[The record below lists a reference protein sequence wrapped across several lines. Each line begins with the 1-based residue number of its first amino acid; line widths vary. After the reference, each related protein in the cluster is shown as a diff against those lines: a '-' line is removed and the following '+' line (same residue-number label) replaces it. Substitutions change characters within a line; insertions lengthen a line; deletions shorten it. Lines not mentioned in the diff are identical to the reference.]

1 MWSVR
6 RAAAPTPLR
15 SAVEALLLLYAGSV
29 LSGGLAHHFSVPP
42 PGSDYDAVSKA
53 SAAPLETPLFRTL
66 WRICVGTVVAASWA
80 QGAVAVRLAATF
92 PSVFDELA
100 GKSSS
105 GQRLGSGPSSGGSAA
120 AATGAFVRRVSFAT
134 GAAVG
139 GCTGAVL
146 GGLVGALLGAWP
158 GSGIRA
164 ACAGL
169 GGREGPG
176 GGPAVVATF
185 AGLLGG
191 VGPGSAVGA
200 LLGRSGPGRAVALA
214 CHPWGEA
221 FWAAW
226 ALAFLVLAWHGGLS
240 NVDPAVD
247 IFLAGATQV

>member
-1 MWSVR
+1 M
-6 RAAAPTPLR
+6 
-15 SAVEALLLLYAGSV
+15 
-29 LSGGLAHHFSVPP
+29 SGGLAHHFVVPP
-42 PGSDYDAVSKA
+42 LGSDYAAVGKA

-100 GKSSS
+100 GKPSS
-105 GQRLGSGPSSGGSAA
+105 GQGPGSGPSGGSSAA
-120 AATGAFVRRVSFAT
+120 ASTCAVVRSVSSTTGAT
-134 GAAVG
+134 VG
-139 GCTGAVL
+139 GCTGAVV

-158 GSGIRA
+158 RSGILA

-169 GGREGPG
+169 GGREGLG

-191 VGPGSAVGA
+191 VGPGSVVGA
-200 LLGRSGPGRAVALA
+200 LLGRSGPGQAVALA

-226 ALAFLVLAWHGGLS
+226 ALAFLVLVWHGGLS

-247 IFLAGATQV
+247 IFLAGATQVRSAHANVFRTDTCSRTYVLEGFTVL